1 MRSNW
6 RSTMTDA
13 APWRAW
19 LAFAAQLGI
28 APACFWRLSV
38 REWRALA
45 SPVEQ
50 LAFFRTATVHA
61 GIQEFEQLHTLGAA
75 RAAG

>member
-1 MRSNW
+1 
-6 RSTMTDA
+6 MTDA

-45 SPVEQ
+45 PPAS
-50 LAFFRTATVHA
+50 
-61 GIQEFEQLHTLGAA
+61 AA
-75 RAAG
+75 HLDRAAFTALAAHFPDDENGR